1 MVCSACTQSGIGV
14 PANLEFMDRSKT
26 IWRWAFEA
34 ALGFG
39 VALLT
44 LGVIGIVSYRETRNL
59 IAAEDRVNRTH
70 EVLEEI
76 QATLVDVSEG
86 ERAEHVFADTGNVG
100 ALDGAILAPLQQH
113 VEHLRALTADDR
125 QELRVAQ
132 LQGLLEGKKRQWR
145 QAGQDSRSLEK
156 ANRTG
161 LIPALGVGSGRMRE
175 VLGQMSEEE
184 TQLLKTRTQTSE
196 TGAVRVVRIIL
207 VLVVFTFIFLGL
219 TFRAIVKD
227 IRRRS
232 QQEAALQQLQEQLRK
247 ALDKEKEL
255 ARLDTLTGLAN
266 RRAFY
271 EALEKERARTHRYGR
286 PLTVAYLD
294 VDDFKRVN
302 DSQGHAIGDMVLVTV
317 AQTLRENLRVNDV
330 VARLG
335 GDEFAILLPE
345 TDVVAA
351 ESVVRKLQ
359 DLLASEMEAYGW
371 HITFSIG
378 VANFL
383 DPPDSLETMIRTA
396 DELMYTAKAAGKNNL
411 SLAVLG

>member
-1 MVCSACTQSGIGV
+1 MGPEIA
-14 PANLEFMDRSKT
+14 EFMDRTKT

-59 IAAEDRVNRTH
+59 IAAEARVNHSH
-70 EVLEEI
+70 EELEET
-76 QATLVDVSEG
+76 QAALVAVGES
-86 ERAEHVFADTGNVG
+86 ERAEHAFADTEDPS
-100 ALDGAILAPLQQH
+100 ALKTPVLETIEQH
-113 VEHLRALTADDR
+113 LERLTALSADDQR
-125 QELRVAQ
+125 QAQLAELQELLHDKNQRWREALQARTRDAGEVVPLAVA
-132 LQGLLEGKKRQWR
+132 LNV
-145 QAGQDSRSLEK
+145 DSR
-156 ANRTG
+156 
-161 LIPALGVGSGRMRE
+161 RMRE
-175 VLGQMSEEE
+175 VLGQLAREE
-184 TQLLKTRTQTSE
+184 TQLLKARTETSE
-196 TGAVRVVRIIL
+196 NGAVRVVRIIL

-232 QQEAALQQLQEQLRK
+232 EQEAAMHELQEQLRK
-247 ALDKEKEL
+247 ALEKEKEL

-271 EALEKERARTHRYGR
+271 EALEKERARAHRYGR

-294 VDDFKRVN
+294 VDDFKRIN
-302 DSQGHAIGDMVLVTV
+302 DSQGHAIGDMVLVTM
-317 AQTLRENLRVNDV
+317 AQTLSENLRLNDV

-345 TDVVAA
+345 TDVTAA
-351 ESVVRKLQ
+351 ESVVRKVQ
-359 DLLASEMEAYGW
+359 DLLRAEMEAYGW

-383 DPPDSLETMIRTA
+383 DPPESLETMIRTA
-396 DELMYTAKAAGKNNL
+396 DELMYTAKAAGKNSL
-411 SLAVLG
+411 SLAVMG